1 MTRIGSEYT
10 GVITGLTER
19 GLFVEELE
27 TKSEGMVQLKEL
39 GNDIFVLGERDLALI
54 GKKTKKRFRVGDQI
68 QIRVLRADLA
78 DRVIDYGLVNS

>member
-1 MTRIGSEYT
+1 MTRIGSEYL

-39 GNDIFVLGERDLALI
+39 GNDIFTLAERDLALI

-68 QIRVLRADLA
+68 KIRVLRADLA
-78 DRVIDYGLVNS
+78 DRVIDYGLAQ